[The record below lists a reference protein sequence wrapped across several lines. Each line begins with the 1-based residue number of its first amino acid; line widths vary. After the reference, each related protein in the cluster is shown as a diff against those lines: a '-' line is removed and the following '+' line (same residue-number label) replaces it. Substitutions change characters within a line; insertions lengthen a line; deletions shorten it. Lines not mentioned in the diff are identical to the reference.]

1 MPSRGIADM
10 PEFSTLAQ
18 ALEEYCIEAGISE
31 DSPERNALALRVMEL
46 FANGHRTVDEL
57 KRALA
62 DS

>member
-1 MPSRGIADM
+1 M

-18 ALEEYCIEAGISE
+18 ALEEFCTEAGISE

-46 FANGHRTVDEL
+46 FANGYRTVDEL